1 MKSSDIISTIV
12 LAAGSS
18 SRLGTSKQL
27 LRIQGESLL
36 VRTIKASI
44 ASNANQTIVVL
55 GANAEAHL
63 KATAQFNI
71 DMVINGNWETGMGS
85 SLKTGLQFA
94 LKLNPAITAVVVV
107 VCDQPL
113 LSSDHLNELIRI
125 YLETE
130 KKIVGSHYG
139 GSDGVPALFAQSHFK
154 EILSLNNNEGAKK
167 IIQSH
172 LSEIARVEFPSGE
185 FDIDT
190 QEDYQRFLKNN
201 SGGYHF

>member
-36 VRTIKASI
+36 VRTIKASVD
-44 ASNANQTIVVL
+44 SNVNKTIVVL

-71 DMVINGNWETGMGS
+71 DVVINGNWETGMGN

-94 LKLNPAITAVVVV
+94 LKLNPSITAAMVV
-107 VCDQPL
+107 VCDQPM
-113 LSSDHLNELIRI
+113 LSSEHLNKLISA
-125 YLETE
+125 YDQTG
-130 KKIVGSHYG
+130 KKIAASHYG
-139 GSDGVPALFAQSHFK
+139 GSNGVPALIPQSHFK
-154 EILSLNNNEGAKK
+154 DLLSLNDNEGAKK
-167 IIQSH
+167 IIQNH
-172 LSEIARVEFPSGE
+172 LSEIVSVDFPPGE

>member
-1 MKSSDIISTIV
+1 MKSSNVISTIV

-27 LRIQGESLL
+27 LRVQGESLL
-36 VRTIKASI
+36 VRTIKASV
-44 ASNANQTIVVL
+44 ASNVNKTIVVL

-71 DMVINGNWETGMGS
+71 DVAINGNWETGMGS

-94 LKLNPAITAVVVV
+94 LKLNPAITAAIVV
-107 VCDQPL
+107 VCDQPM
-113 LSSDHLNELIRI
+113 LSSDHLNTLISI
-125 YLETE
+125 YSQTG
-130 KKIVGSHYG
+130 KKIVTSHYG
-139 GSDGVPALFAQSHFK
+139 GSDGVPALFAQSRFK
-154 EILSLNNNEGAKK
+154 DLLSLNDNEGAKK
-167 IIQSH
+167 VIQSH
-172 LSEIARVEFPSGE
+172 LSEVARVDFPSGE

-190 QEDYQRFLKNN
+190 PEDYQRFLKNN

>member
-1 MKSSDIISTIV
+1 
-12 LAAGSS
+12 
-18 SRLGTSKQL
+18 
-27 LRIQGESLL
+27 
-36 VRTIKASI
+36 
-44 ASNANQTIVVL
+44 VL
-55 GANAEAHL
+55 GASAEAHL

-71 DMVINGNWETGMGS
+71 DVVINGNWETGMGS

-125 YLETE
+125 YSETR

-139 GSDGVPALFAQSHFK
+139 GSDGVPALFAQAHFK
-154 EILSLNNNEGAKK
+154 EILSLNNHEGAKK

-172 LSEIARVEFPSGE
+172 ISEIARVDFPPGE

-190 QEDYQRFLKNN
+190 PEDYQRFLKNN